1 MRGLARSKVAEPL
14 EVEDSRQG
22 LQGHDTTVLFG
33 FVPTPIVR
41 VRGPT
46 QLPGVESER
55 CRVRGVR
62 VGLHD
67 VPSEGAEYD
76 AVAGPWTDP
85 PHGAD
90 RAACSGVWQRARDIV
105 ADGPRGFAVH
115 TAEVLVELMI
125 RLLCHLQTIA
135 MSLGEVER
143 TCGRG
148 PAGDVPWQAGEGHAC
163 LVASDVKVH

>member
-1 MRGLARSKVAEPL
+1 M
-14 EVEDSRQG
+14 
-22 LQGHDTTVLFG
+22 
-33 FVPTPIVR
+33 VR

-55 CRVRGVR
+55 RRVRGGR

-67 VPSEGAEYD
+67 VPCEGAQND
-76 AVAGPWTDP
+76 AVAGPRTDP
-85 PHGAD
+85 PQGAD
-90 RAACSGVWQRARDIV
+90 GAACSGVWQRARDIV

-135 MSLGEVER
+135 MSRGEVER
-143 TCGRG
+143 RWSW
-148 PAGDVPWQAGEGHAC
+148 PAGDVRWQAGEEHAC
-163 LVASDVKVH
+163 LVPSDVKVH